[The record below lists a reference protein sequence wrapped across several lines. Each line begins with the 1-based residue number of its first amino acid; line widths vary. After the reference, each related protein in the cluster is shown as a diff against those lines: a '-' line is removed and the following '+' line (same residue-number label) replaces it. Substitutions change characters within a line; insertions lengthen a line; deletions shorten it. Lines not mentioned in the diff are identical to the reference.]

1 MSVHL
6 SMVRFDDMGM
16 VSEEYLGSLVE
27 WDTVQEKAFI
37 LSRHRLDVVNL
48 TKEVEPYSTDMVMA
62 SQHVVA
68 CHVKGEATVQGQT
81 RTGMAFSFTKDDQM
95 LYEAHGLTLT
105 RITLANQAK
114 LMSML
119 DDYISSHVGAF
130 SRFKKYG
137 LIVSIVRAKTCD
149 ITRGNRGQC
158 AFSTTTKVVGVANA
172 SIDLTNLTLSAA
184 ASTVKNQ
191 CIGFHLRTFKLC
203 WYDRKQIRDITLG
216 ASDET
221 EAVGEG
227 EELLDEESSP
237 TQATGITQQ
246 RFARVSLDVDDPVRA
261 WDKLENT
268 GQF

>member
-1 MSVHL
+1 
-6 SMVRFDDMGM
+6 MVRFDDMGM

-27 WDTVQEKAFI
+27 WDAEQEKAFI
-37 LSRHRLDVVNL
+37 LPRHRLDMDNL
-48 TKEVEPYSTDMVMA
+48 TKEVEPYSTDMMMA

-68 CHVKGEATVQGQT
+68 CHVQGEATVQGQT
-81 RTGMAFSFTKDDQM
+81 RTGMAFSFTKDNQV

-119 DDYISSHVGAF
+119 DDYISSHVGSF
-130 SRFKKYG
+130 SRLKKYG
-137 LIVSIVRAKTCD
+137 LIVSIVRAKSCD
-149 ITRGNRGQC
+149 ITRGNRGQV

-203 WYDRKQIRDITLG
+203 WYNRTQIRDITLG
-216 ASDET
+216 PSDDKD
-221 EAVGEG
+221 AAGEG
-227 EELLDEESSP
+227 EELPDEGSG
-237 TQATGITQQ
+237 ATGTTGK
-246 RFARVSLDVDDPVRA
+246 RFARVSLDEDDPVRA
-261 WDKLENT
+261 LDKLEKT

>member
-16 VSEEYLGSLVE
+16 VSEAYLGSLVE
-27 WDTVQEKAFI
+27 WDAEGKAFI
-37 LSRHRLDVVNL
+37 LPRHRLDVSNL
-48 TKEVEPYSTDMVMA
+48 TKEVKPHSTHMTMC

-68 CHVKGEATVQGQT
+68 YHVKGEATVQGQT
-81 RTGMAFSFTKDDQM
+81 RTGMAFSFTKDNQV
-95 LYEAHGLTLT
+95 LYEAHDVMLT
-105 RITLANQAK
+105 RITLVNQAK
-114 LMSML
+114 LMGML

-130 SRFKKYG
+130 SRLKQYG

-172 SIDLTNLTLSAA
+172 SIDFTNLTLSAA

-216 ASDET
+216 ASGEKD
-221 EAVGEG
+221 AVGEG
-227 EELLDEESSP
+227 EELPDEGSSP
-237 TQATGITQQ
+237 TVKTQQ
-246 RFARVSLDVDDPVRA
+246 RFARVSLDEDDPIRA
-261 WDKLENT
+261 WDKLEKA
-268 GQF
+268 GLF

>member
-16 VSEEYLGSLVE
+16 VSEDYLGSLVE
-27 WDTVQEKAFI
+27 WDAAEGKAFI
-37 LSRHRLDVVNL
+37 LPRHRLDVASL
-48 TKEVEPYSTDMVMA
+48 TREIKPHSTHMNMG

-68 CHVKGEATVQGQT
+68 NHVKGEVTVQGQA
-81 RTGMAFSFTKDDQM
+81 RTGMAFSFTKDNQV
-95 LYEAHGLTLT
+95 LYEAHDVRVT
-105 RITLANQAK
+105 RITLVNQAK
-114 LMSML
+114 LMGLL

-130 SRFKKYG
+130 SRLKKYG
-137 LIVSIVRAKTCD
+137 LIVSIVRAATCD

-158 AFSTTTKVVGVANA
+158 AFSTTTNVVGVANA
-172 SIDLTNLTLSAA
+172 SIDFTKLTLSAA
-184 ASTVKNQ
+184 AATVKNQ

-216 ASDET
+216 TSGAED
-221 EAVGEG
+221 AAGLG
-227 EELLDEESSP
+227 EELPDEGLSP
-237 TQATGITQQ
+237 ADMTQQ

-261 WDKLENT
+261 WDKLERT